1 MQNDGAQPIHAA
13 VRASQQSGEYP
24 RPQLMRENWVDLS
37 GSWTLRF
44 DDDDAGLAAGWHDS
58 RGFDSPIVVPFP
70 PESADSGIGDTG
82 FHRVLWY
89 HHAFTVEPHAEPRTV
104 LHFGA
109 VDYRCSVWLNG
120 IMLGSHEGGNTPF
133 DFDVTTALVEGEQQ
147 LVVRVEDDPL
157 DVAQPRGKQ
166 DWKLE
171 PHEVWYHR
179 TSGIWQPVWLEHV
192 ASVSIKTLAWRPD
205 VPSGTVRLEL
215 DLSQRA
221 SHTANVRV
229 SFDGVELANQSV
241 TVESDHVELVIP
253 LQRQRNGQDY
263 EQLLWSVDHPRLL
276 DAMITLGSGD
286 VVHSYFGLRSVAV
299 ERGSF
304 MLNDRPVYLRSVLSQ
319 GYWPSSHLAAPSA
332 DALRAEVQLIKDLGF
347 NAARVHQ
354 KIEDPRFLFWADRL
368 GLLLWE
374 EMPSAY
380 EFSATAIRRMMTEWA
395 DVIQRDASHPSVVT
409 WVPFNE
415 SWGVQHI
422 AHDPAVRDYVRAL
435 WHLTKALD
443 PTRPVVS
450 NDGWEH
456 LDSDIWSVHD
466 YESSGDVLRA
476 RYASASSIF
485 DGLGPAGRRMR
496 LGTEPDRGQPIMLTE
511 FGGIKFAPQGD
522 DSWGYSTA
530 SSAADF
536 ASRLSAVL
544 DATLSSPVLAGFCY
558 TQLTDTGQET
568 NGLVTDAREP
578 KLPLDQLRAIIT
590 APRTNLAG

>member
-1 MQNDGAQPIHAA
+1 MQIDGVQPMSDA
-13 VRASQQSGEYP
+13 VRASQQNGEYP
-24 RPQLMRENWVDLS
+24 RPQLMRDGWTDLS
-37 GSWTLRF
+37 GSWTLSY
-44 DDDDAGLAAGWHDS
+44 DDDDAGLAASWQNGH
-58 RGFDSPIVVPFP
+58 GFDTPIVVPFP
-70 PESADSGIGDTG
+70 PESPDSGIGDTG

-89 HHAFTVEPHAEPRTV
+89 HHSFTVDPHELPRTL

-120 IMLGSHEGGNTPF
+120 TLLGSHEGGNTPF
-133 DFDVTTALVEGEQQ
+133 WFDISPALVEGEQH

-192 ASVSIKTLAWRPD
+192 PAVAITRLAWRPD
-205 VPSGTVRLEL
+205 VPAGSVHLGIEIGTRTSDTVDVSISFEGNLL
-215 DLSQRA
+215 ASQR
-221 SHTANVRV
+221 
-229 SFDGVELANQSV
+229 V
-241 TVESDHVELVIP
+241 TIESDRAEIVIP
-253 LQRQRNGQDY
+253 LPRQRNGQDY
-263 EQLLWSVDHPRLL
+263 EQLLWSVDNPRLI
-276 DAMITLGSGD
+276 DATITLGSGD
-286 VVHSYFGLRSVAV
+286 TVHSYFGLRSVAV

-304 MLNDRPVYLRSVLSQ
+304 LLNDRPVYLRSVLSQ

-380 EFSATAIRRMMTEWA
+380 EFSAIAMRRVMAEWA
-395 DVIQRDASHPSVVT
+395 DVIQRDISHPSVVT
-409 WVPFNE
+409 WVPLNE
-415 SWGVQHI
+415 SWGVQHV
-422 AHDPAVRDYVRAL
+422 AHDAAVRDYVSAL

-443 PTRPVVS
+443 PTRPAIS

-466 YESSGDVLRA
+466 YEPSGDVLRR
-476 RYASASSIF
+476 RYASTALF
-485 DGLGPAGRRMR
+485 DGIGPAGRRLR
-496 LGTEPDRGQPIMLTE
+496 LDTEPDRGQPVMLTE
-511 FGGIKFAPQGD
+511 FGGIKFAPGAAD

-544 DATLSSPVLAGFCY
+544 DATLASPILAGFCY

-568 NGLVTDAREP
+568 NGLVTDTREP
-578 KLPLDQLRAIIT
+578 KLPIEQLRALVT
-590 APRTNLAG
+590 APRT